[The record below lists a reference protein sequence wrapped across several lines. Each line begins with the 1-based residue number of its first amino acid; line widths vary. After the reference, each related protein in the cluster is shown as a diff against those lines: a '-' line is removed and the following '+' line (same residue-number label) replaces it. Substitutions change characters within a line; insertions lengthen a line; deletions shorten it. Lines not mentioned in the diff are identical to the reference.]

1 MLRYALVALLAL
13 LAPASGAFH
22 GDSLGNTALFEHLR
36 TTTADGLGLS
46 SQLSRPV
53 VRRENDGHHDEH
65 HVVEIAHRDARR
77 PVRSA
82 RAPWFNVLD

>member
-13 LAPASGAFH
+13 LATASGAFH
-22 GDSLGNTALFEHLR
+22 NDHHGAALFEHLR